1 MSALIALISLVI
13 PVAPA
18 WASVPCRL
26 QATNAPPLE
35 WDGACGPADG
45 KALKVTLKAASMI
58 ASGRWRRGTDPVTMW
73 AGQAT
78 ASGNTSPIE
87 LEIYSDG
94 TGVLRTERGWY
105 PVSRFTGTTAQLT
118 FELDTTQ
125 TVPPSEL
132 DREIIRRADAL
143 LTSDAVWNR
152 HDDRRCPEPAT
163 TWSIYCA
170 LVHATIVTT
179 CGAHHRRPAL
189 EVVRE
194 LIESRTAGRNYA
206 HRLMDY
212 NNDSTTTLADVRS
225 LFREAWSRAGGRGE
239 QPLGDPPSC

>member
-1 MSALIALISLVI
+1 MAA
-13 PVAPA
+13 
-18 WASVPCRL
+18 
-26 QATNAPPLE
+26 
-35 WDGACGPADG
+35 
-45 KALKVTLKAASMI
+45 KMTLHAESMV
-58 ASGRWRRGTDPVTMW
+58 ASGRWRRGADPVATW

-78 ASGNTSPIE
+78 TSGNASPIE
-87 LEIYSDG
+87 LEIYSG
-94 TGVLRTERGWY
+94 GAGVLRTERGWY
-105 PVSRFTGTTAQLT
+105 SVSGFTRTTAQMT
-118 FELDTTQ
+118 FELDRTR

-143 LTSDAVWNR
+143 LSSDAVWNR
-152 HDDRRCPEPAT
+152 HDDRRCPETAT

-179 CGAHHRRPAL
+179 CGAHHRRPAM

-225 LFREAWSRAGGRGE
+225 LFREARSRAGGRDE
-239 QPLGDPPSC
+239 QPLGEPPTCPSPPKAK